1 MFKKVSFTGIDNK
14 TNIKRLLEI
23 AKKYPNTEFGFLVSE
38 ANTNKNTNNRYPN
51 LILLQQ
57 LKNKNINLALHVC
70 GKLARTVA
78 KTGSLDCVKEFMG
91 SYFDIFQRI
100 QLNLVGNTV
109 TIPITDTYG
118 KQVIIQT
125 NLDEPKSRANYELY
139 EQANV
144 ENIVYLSDKS
154 GGHGEVT
161 DFDFFDKY
169 QGFAG
174 GLNPENILDRKADID
189 MLVDYDY
196 WLDMES
202 GVRTNDWFD
211 LDKVEDIC
219 RKIF

>member
-1 MFKKVSFTGIDNK
+1 MFKRVSFAGIDNK

-23 AKKYPNTEFGFLVSE
+23 TEKYPNVEFGVLVSE

-57 LKNKNINLALHVC
+57 LKGKNVNLVLHVC
-70 GKLARTVA
+70 GKLAREVA
-78 KTGSLDCVKEFMG
+78 KTGSLESVKAFMG
-91 SYFDIFQRI
+91 NYFDMFQRI

-109 TIPITDTYG
+109 TKTIEDNMG
-118 KQVIIQT
+118 KEIIIQT
-125 NLDEPKSRANYELY
+125 NLNEPKSKANYELFKDTD
-139 EQANV
+139 V
-144 ENIVYLSDKS
+144 LFLSDKS
-154 GGHGEVT
+154 GGHGIEV

-174 GLNPENILDRKADID
+174 GLNPDNILERKEIID

-202 GVRTNDWFD
+202 GVRTDNWFD

-219 RKIF
+219 KKVFA

>member
-23 AKKYPNTEFGFLVSE
+23 AEKYPNTEFGFLISE
-38 ANTNKNTNNRYPN
+38 ANTNKNVNNRYPN
-51 LILLQQ
+51 LVLLQQ

-70 GKLARTVA
+70 GKLAREVA
-78 KTGSLDCVKEFMG
+78 KTGSLESVKTFMG
-91 SYFDIFQRI
+91 SYFDMFQRI

-109 TIPITDTYG
+109 TIPITDTY
-118 KQVIIQT
+118 
-125 NLDEPKSRANYELY
+125 ELY
-139 EQANV
+139 EQTPT

-202 GVRTNDWFD
+202 GVRTDNWFD
-211 LDKVEDIC
+211 LNKVEDIC
-219 RKIF
+219 RKVF